1 MRRPATN
8 RDLDHANRHAE
19 QLRKQAERDARER
32 QQRREKAHRQ
42 ITLRRRQR
50 REWRLA
56 KRLVANGVVS

>member
-8 RDLDHANRHAE
+8 RDLDYANEHAARR
-19 QLRKQAERDARER
+19 RKRAERDARER

-50 REWRLA
+50 REWRLV
-56 KRLVANGVVS
+56 RNLVRNGVVS